1 MDEEQLILV
10 GGALLG
16 AGVFASLLAGR
27 VRVPALVVLLAVGMA
42 LGSDGLGWIELA
54 DYEFARVVGILALAV
69 ILFEGGLATGWS
81 ELRPVLGPAV
91 GLAVV
96 GTLLTAAVSGLVAGL
111 LLDLSTLEGLLLGSI
126 LAPTDGAAIFALLQ
140 GSTLRRRLALTLEG
154 EAGFNDPVAVILV
167 LGFIEWLQH
176 ADYEVTDLALTFVR
190 ELGIGA
196 VVGLV
201 VGRLGVEAFE
211 RARLDSPGLYPVAS
225 LATLM
230 VAYGAAATLHGS
242 GFLAAYMAGLALGNA
257 RIPGKHTVS
266 AFHQGLAWVGQ
277 LAMFLMLGLLV
288 FPAELDGVAV
298 EGTVLAL
305 VLIFVARP
313 VAVVA
318 GTLGAG
324 FQHGERLLLGWA
336 GLRGAVPVVLA
347 TFPVLAGVP
356 RSLEFFN
363 IVFFAVVFSTIL
375 QGTTIEPLAR
385 KLGLT
390 DPEPAPQRS
399 PIAEVGAVRELDA
412 DAVEYTIREHD
423 SIVGRRL
430 RELGLPPDALVSM
443 VVRGTEAIAPRGSTC
458 LQAGDRL
465 HIVVRRNTAREVE
478 ELVGR
483 WRGVAPG
490 SARKS

>member
-1 MDEEQLILV
+1 LDEDQLILV

-27 VRVPALVVLLAVGMA
+27 VRVPALVLLLAVGMA
-42 LGSDGLGWIELA
+42 LGSDGLGWIELV

-96 GTLLTAAVSGLVAGL
+96 GTMLTAAVSGLAAGL
-111 LLDLSTLEGLLLGSI
+111 LLNLSTLEGLLLGSI
-126 LAPTDGAAIFALLQ
+126 LASTDGAAVFALLQ

-176 ADYEVTDLALTFVR
+176 ADYGVTDLALLFVR

-196 VVGLV
+196 VIGLV
-201 VGRLGVEAFE
+201 VGQLGVEAFR

-257 RIPGKHTVS
+257 RIPGKQTVT

-277 LAMFLMLGLLV
+277 LAMFLILGLLV
-288 FPAELDGVAV
+288 FPGELDGVAV

-313 VAVVA
+313 LAVVA

-324 FQHGERLLLGWA
+324 FQRSERLLLGWA

-390 DPEPAPQRS
+390 DPAPAPQGS
-399 PIAEVGAVRELDA
+399 PIAEVGAVRELGA

-423 SIVGRRL
+423 AIVGRRL
-430 RELGLPPDALVSM
+430 REIGLPRDALVSV

-458 LQAGDRL
+458 LQVGDRL
-465 HIVVRRNTAREVE
+465 HLLVRQDTAPEVE

-483 WRGVAPG
+483 WRGVARG
-490 SARKS
+490 SARTS